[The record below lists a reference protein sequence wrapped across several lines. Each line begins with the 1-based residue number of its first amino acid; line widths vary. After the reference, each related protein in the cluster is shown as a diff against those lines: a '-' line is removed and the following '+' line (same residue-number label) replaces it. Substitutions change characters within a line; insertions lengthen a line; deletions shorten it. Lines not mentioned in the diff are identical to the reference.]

1 MLCRDLSQS
10 LSEPTKQ
17 SMECLRYLCTHLLG
31 CTDQF
36 FMLKYESHKD
46 FCTTL
51 KITPL
56 RYVAIVV
63 RTEPQCDIGHTRG
76 KKMRYVAIVTGK
88 AYNYKF
94 SECRIPFYV
103 WNSPKYPRSCIPVMG
118 RKSSSTCEKRS
129 IECPYAFEP
138 FLSTSPCHFFPSNA
152 RFFFPP
158 LTLMPCD
165 SGRDNQL
172 RVKSPTNDCDH

>member
-1 MLCRDLSQS
+1 MLAIS
-10 LSEPTKQ
+10 LHSSSRLHRPVLYAE
-17 SMECLRYLCTHLLG
+17 
-31 CTDQF
+31 
-36 FMLKYESHKD
+36 
-46 FCTTL
+46 
-51 KITPL
+51 
-56 RYVAIVV
+56 V
-63 RTEPQCDIGHTRG
+63 REPQGLLHNSEDYTLEIRSDSCKDRASVRHRPYSRK

-152 RFFFPP
+152 RIFFPP